1 MPTDGRKF
9 QEILISL
16 LQYITVLVC
25 KSEGTQRFL
34 PFVMRHLRP
43 AEIAGC
49 ILFILSAG
57 SHPVFKITADLLQD
71 ILCTLHREPCKKI
84 RVPCNTHQ
92 LFEEQIRHGTSW
104 MAEIFPCNRT
114 FNLLLYFLLQRMQH
128 LFPMHG
134 KVLAHT
140 EQACIIQVRCKNSIS
155 VKKGK
160 EFRMFGL
167 FYYSFTYPV
176 HE

>member
-71 ILCTLHREPCKKI
+71 ILCTLHRECHYDSARSQKKKGHGRTPGRFPGCTYRLSRFSEGTFQNVLWLLKSNDLAWCKKF
-84 RVPCNTHQ
+84 V
-92 LFEEQIRHGTSW
+92 
-104 MAEIFPCNRT
+104 IF
-114 FNLLLYFLLQRMQH
+114 F
-128 LFPMHG
+128 
-134 KVLAHT
+134 
-140 EQACIIQVRCKNSIS
+140 CIFII
-155 VKKGK
+155 
-160 EFRMFGL
+160 F
-167 FYYSFTYPV
+167 SFTFVSPFTYSV
-176 HE
+176 LGEIKADMILKNYEKILFLYL